1 LLLRPLTAEEHKYGT
16 STSNLK
22 PLELDI
28 TTNHG
33 ISRVLV
39 EPTTCKSG
47 ALTPDGSKFSSLRMN
62 TSSIHQTTKFLM
74 LLEAKMKKDKLLEYK
89 IEMVEKVELL
99 IRDGRLSILIK
110 PPKLELKDSTKNLAS
125 TLTDHSI
132 SDQDFQ

>member
-1 LLLRPLTAEEHKYGT
+1 
-16 STSNLK
+16 
-22 PLELDI
+22 
-28 TTNHG
+28 
-33 ISRVLV
+33 VLV

-99 IRDGRLSILIK
+99 IRDGRLFILIK
-110 PPKLELKDSTKNLAS
+110 PPKLELKDSTKNLVS